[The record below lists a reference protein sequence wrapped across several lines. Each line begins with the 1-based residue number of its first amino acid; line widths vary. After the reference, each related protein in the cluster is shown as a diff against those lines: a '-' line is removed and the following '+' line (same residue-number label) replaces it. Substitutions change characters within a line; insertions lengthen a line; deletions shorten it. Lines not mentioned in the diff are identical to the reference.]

1 MIPLTAHRR
10 GSGKLEPG
18 HQMRPHPTS
27 LLVTSQEQSLAF
39 GEENQPAAHQT
50 LIRSDETLMMR

>member
-1 MIPLTAHRR
+1 M
-10 GSGKLEPG
+10 EPG

-39 GEENQPAAHQT
+39 SEENQPAAHQT